1 MVQIINLKASR
12 LLILPKIRPSVQQ
25 TALCVTVCIYLGIC
39 VCVTWAQDSSGVLA
53 LTE

>member
-1 MVQIINLKASR
+1 MINLKASG
-12 LLILPKIRPSVQQ
+12 LLILSKIRPSVQQ

-39 VCVTWAQDSSGVLA
+39 VCVTWAQDSSGVLV

>member
-12 LLILPKIRPSVQQ
+12 LLILSKIQPSVQQ

-39 VCVTWAQDSSGVLA
+39 VCVT
-53 LTE
+53 